1 MSQLP
6 FIPAWLSQLNEDRQL
21 MRKHPSYRTF
31 AMMYNHSLS
40 NTNGEL
46 RIWLCEQLGLKN
58 KLNLTSL
65 ATHVSAPALSA
76 QPAASKLAQA
86 GYYFV
91 PDVGLVDDF
100 DGTPVNTQHHQ
111 TPLSVNT
118 AALFCQFL
126 YPLLW
131 MVLSF
136 IALSLFLRS
145 PLV

>member
-40 NTNGEL
+40 NANSEL
-46 RIWLCEQLGLKN
+46 RVWLSEQRLFKN
-58 KLNLTSL
+58 KLELTSL

-100 DGTPVNTQHHQ
+100 DGTPVNTQYDHIPARGNNA
-111 TPLSVNT
+111 PLINQLFYRLGWLVLP
-118 AALFCQFL
+118 AAAFALFIRS
-126 YPLLW
+126 
-131 MVLSF
+131 LSF
-136 IALSLFLRS
+136 
-145 PLV
+145 